1 MIFNEIYGVYYN
13 TVSKILKSAIE
24 NGTIDD
30 KTMEKI
36 INEYAYAESS
46 IFIISAIKENRWPF
60 FTGNGSSVIKNIPTM
75 PLTDIQKRWLK
86 SISLDPRIKLFD
98 CDFSELEDV
107 EPLFTSDDYFIFDV
121 YADGD
126 NYSAPEYI
134 KNFRIVFSAVKNHTP
149 LEITIKT
156 RKGEFAKYQVIPK
169 YIEYSEKDDKFRLI
183 ANGQCYERIINISRI
198 IDCNPCSIS
207 WNNDTIISENQK
219 FSYVVIE
226 IKDKRNSL
234 ERVMLH
240 FSHFK
245 KETEKID
252 DDKWRLKIYFSE
264 KDKTELVIRIISFGP
279 MIKVIEP
286 DIFINLIKDRL
297 ISQKNYDIL

>member
-98 CDFSELEDV
+98 CDFGMS
-107 EPLFTSDDYFIFDV
+107 I
-121 YADGD
+121 
-126 NYSAPEYI
+126 
-134 KNFRIVFSAVKNHTP
+134 SAVAWH
-149 LEITIKT
+149 
-156 RKGEFAKYQVIPK
+156 FH
-169 YIEYSEKDDKFRLI
+169 I
-183 ANGQCYERIINISRI
+183 AI
-198 IDCNPCSIS
+198 
-207 WNNDTIISENQK
+207 
-219 FSYVVIE
+219 
-226 IKDKRNSL
+226 
-234 ERVMLH
+234 
-240 FSHFK
+240 
-245 KETEKID
+245 
-252 DDKWRLKIYFSE
+252 
-264 KDKTELVIRIISFGP
+264 
-279 MIKVIEP
+279 
-286 DIFINLIKDRL
+286 
-297 ISQKNYDIL
+297 